1 MTPEDKFDAALAS
14 AREDRRALIAYLE
27 NFSDSQARWEPPQ
40 GGPEGGEWSIAQG
53 AEHILLTDEFARG
66 TLAGMLAEAERTGVW
81 KNAPENPKKLRSGQ
95 LRRREQGQVPSPEHL
110 LPAGGR
116 ALSEMTPLL
125 MPSPEETCAA
135 LAPYRL
141 RDLEH
146 LILPS
151 ANYGDLN
158 IYDRMTYMG
167 IHDALHMEQ
176 MERLEQAPGFPG

>member
-1 MTPEDKFDAALAS
+1 MTPEEKFDAALAS
-14 AREDRRALIAYLE
+14 AREDRRALIEYLE
-27 NFSDSQARWEPPQ
+27 KFSDSQARWEPPD
-40 GGPEGGEWSIAQG
+40 GEWSIAQG
-53 AEHILLTDEFARG
+53 AEHILLTDEFARK
-66 TLAGMLAEAERTGVW
+66 TLAGMLAEAERGGIW
-81 KNAPENPKKLRSGQ
+81 NNAPENPEKLTSGQ
-95 LRRREQGQVPSPEHL
+95 LRRREQGSVPAPKHL

-125 MPSPEETCAA
+125 LPSREETNAA
-135 LAPYRL
+135 LAPYRS

-158 IYDRMTYMG
+158 VYDRMHYMG

-176 MERLEQAPGFPG
+176 MERVTKAPGFPG

>member
-1 MTPEDKFDAALAS
+1 MTPEEKFDAALAS
-14 AREDRRALIAYLE
+14 AREDRRALINYLGK
-27 NFSDSQARWEPPQ
+27 FSDSQARWEPPQ
-40 GGPEGGEWSIAQG
+40 GGEWSIAQG
-53 AEHILLTDEFARG
+53 AEHILLTDEFSRG
-66 TLAGMLAEAERTGVW
+66 AVSGLLAEAERTGVW
-81 KNAPENPKKLRSGQ
+81 DNAPENPKKLSSGQ
-95 LRRREQGQVPSPEHL
+95 LRRREQGRVPSPDHL

-125 MPSPEETCAA
+125 MPSREETCAA

-158 IYDRMTYMG
+158 VYDRMTYMG

-176 MERLEQAPGFPG
+176 MERVTKAAGFPG